1 MNEKDAKNNPNTEPG
16 SPTEQGVSSEYPEA
30 EPIAAA
36 ETTAAED
43 LAVDSVN
50 DSSEVPFFKDEI
62 VEPPKKSKKKKKK
75 KKKGHKKKKKGKKK
89 KNKKNKFTTVVF
101 IIVLVCLMFLFG
113 WIGYVGAYIYPLLI
127 GGADDEEI
135 SEPITE
141 EQKAAFASGQMTVL
155 MMGSDRREGDT
166 QSRSDTLMVAFVDLD
181 QKQIRLLSMP
191 RDTYVTIPTTGER
204 TKINHSY
211 AYGGVDLVKE
221 TLESNFGIKCDY
233 YMDVDFQGF
242 IDVIDAL
249 GGITL
254 DVPRDMYYPDE
265 GIDLTAGVQ
274 DLDGDKALQFC
285 RFRSD
290 GQGDLG
296 RIDRQQAFLVAM
308 KEKLFNAGTLLK
320 IPDICSAVINNMQTD
335 FSGTQMLQILLQF
348 KDGVDFQTY
357 QPENIPEYIDDIS
370 YVLITDKGQQLMD
383 ALITFGEIP
392 GDIESTT
399 NKIDITPDAAETGE
413 TVVENSTEI
422 TEEG

>member
-1 MNEKDAKNNPNTEPG
+1 MNEKDEMQKMDAESAVPEESAELSAGSGEDRFVPEESVMTE
-16 SPTEQGVSSEYPEA
+16 TDALEEVSEEA
-30 EPIAAA
+30 
-36 ETTAAED
+36 
-43 LAVDSVN
+43 
-50 DSSEVPFFKDEI
+50 PFFEDEI
-62 VEPPKKSKKKKKK
+62 VEPPKKSKKKKKGK
-75 KKKGHKKKKKGKKK
+75 KKKKKGKKK
-89 KNKKNKFTTVVF
+89 KSKKKSKFATAIF
-101 IIVLVCLMFLFG
+101 IIVLICTMFLFG
-113 WIGYVGAYIYPLLI
+113 WIGYVGAYLYPLLT
-127 GGADDEEI
+127 GSSEEDEVKA
-135 SEPITE
+135 PITE
-141 EQKAAFASGQMTVL
+141 EQKAAFASGKITVL
-155 MMGSDRREGDT
+155 MMGSDRREGEE

-191 RDTYVTIPTTGER
+191 RDTYVTIPTTGEQ

-211 AYGGVDLVKE
+211 AYGGVDLVKQ

-274 DLDGDKALQFC
+274 DLDGSKALQFC

-308 KEKLFNAGTLLK
+308 KEKMFSAGTLLK
-320 IPDICSAVINNMQTD
+320 IPDICSAVMENMQTD
-335 FSGTQMLQILLQF
+335 FTGTQILQILLQL
-348 KDGVDFQTY
+348 KNGVDFQTY
-357 QPENIPEYIDDIS
+357 QPDNIPEYKDDIS
-370 YVLITDKGQQLMD
+370 YVFMTDKGQKLID

-392 GDIESTT
+392 ADIEATT
-399 NKIDITPDAAETGE
+399 DKIDITPDAAETQTE
-413 TVVENSTEI
+413 TEM

>member
-1 MNEKDAKNNPNTEPG
+1 MNEKDEMQKMDAESAIPEESAELSAGSGEDRFVPEESAMTE
-16 SPTEQGVSSEYPEA
+16 TDALEEVSEEA
-30 EPIAAA
+30 
-36 ETTAAED
+36 
-43 LAVDSVN
+43 
-50 DSSEVPFFKDEI
+50 PFFEDEI
-62 VEPPKKSKKKKKK
+62 VEPPKKSKKKKKGK
-75 KKKGHKKKKKGKKK
+75 KKKKKGKKK
-89 KNKKNKFTTVVF
+89 KSKKKSKFATAIF
-101 IIVLVCLMFLFG
+101 IIVLICTMFLFG
-113 WIGYVGAYIYPLLI
+113 WIGYVGAYLYPLLT
-127 GGADDEEI
+127 GSSEEDEVKA
-135 SEPITE
+135 PITE
-141 EQKAAFASGQMTVL
+141 EQKAAFASGKITVL
-155 MMGSDRREGDT
+155 MMGSDRREGEE

-191 RDTYVTIPTTGER
+191 RDTYVTIPTTGEQ

-211 AYGGVDLVKE
+211 AYGGVDLVKQ

-274 DLDGDKALQFC
+274 DLDGSKALQFC

-308 KEKLFNAGTLLK
+308 KEKMFSAGTLLK
-320 IPDICSAVINNMQTD
+320 IPDICSAVMENMQTD
-335 FSGTQMLQILLQF
+335 FTGTQILQILLQL
-348 KDGVDFQTY
+348 KNGVDFQTY
-357 QPENIPEYIDDIS
+357 QPDNIPEYKDDIS
-370 YVLITDKGQQLMD
+370 YVFMTDKGQKLID

-392 GDIESTT
+392 TDIEATT
-399 NKIDITPDAAETGE
+399 DKIDITPDAAETQTE
-413 TVVENSTEI
+413 TEM

>member
-1 MNEKDAKNNPNTEPG
+1 MNDKDDMQKMDADSAVPEESAELSAGSGEDRFVPEESAMTEADAL
-16 SPTEQGVSSEYPEA
+16 EEASEEA
-30 EPIAAA
+30 
-36 ETTAAED
+36 
-43 LAVDSVN
+43 
-50 DSSEVPFFKDEI
+50 PFFEDEI
-62 VEPPKKSKKKKKK
+62 VEPPKKSKKKKKGK
-75 KKKGHKKKKKGKKK
+75 KKKKKGKKK
-89 KNKKNKFTTVVF
+89 KGKKKSKFATAIF
-101 IIVLVCLMFLFG
+101 IIVLICTMFLFG
-113 WIGYVGAYIYPLLI
+113 WIGYVGAYLYPLLT
-127 GGADDEEI
+127 GSSEEDEVKA
-135 SEPITE
+135 PITE
-141 EQKAAFASGQMTVL
+141 EQKAAFASGKITVL
-155 MMGSDRREGDT
+155 MMGSDRREGEE

-191 RDTYVTIPTTGER
+191 RDTYVTIPTTGEQ

-211 AYGGVDLVKE
+211 AYGGVDLVKQ

-274 DLDGDKALQFC
+274 DLDGSKALQFC

-308 KEKLFNAGTLLK
+308 KEKMFSAGTLLK
-320 IPDICSAVINNMQTD
+320 IPDICSAVMENMQTD
-335 FSGTQMLQILLQF
+335 FTGTQILQILLQL
-348 KDGVDFQTY
+348 KNGVDFQTY
-357 QPENIPEYIDDIS
+357 QPDNIPEYKDDIS
-370 YVLITDKGQQLMD
+370 YVFMTDKGQKLID

-392 GDIESTT
+392 TDIEATT
-399 NKIDITPDAAETGE
+399 DKIDITPDAAETQTE
-413 TVVENSTEI
+413 TEM

>member
-1 MNEKDAKNNPNTEPG
+1 MNEKDEMQKMNAESAVPEESAELSAG
-16 SPTEQGVSSEYPEA
+16 SG
-30 EPIAAA
+30 
-36 ETTAAED
+36 ED
-43 LAVDSVN
+43 LTVPEEPAMTETDV
-50 DSSEVPFFKDEI
+50 SEEAPFFEDEI
-62 VEPPKKSKKKKKK
+62 VEPPKKSKKKKKGK
-75 KKKGHKKKKKGKKK
+75 KKKKKGKKK
-89 KNKKNKFTTVVF
+89 KSKKKSKFATAIF
-101 IIVLVCLMFLFG
+101 IIVLICTMFLFG
-113 WIGYVGAYIYPLLI
+113 WIGYVGAYLYPLLT
-127 GGADDEEI
+127 GSSEEDEVKA
-135 SEPITE
+135 PITE
-141 EQKAAFASGQMTVL
+141 EQKAAFASGKITVL
-155 MMGSDRREGDT
+155 MMGSDRREGEES
-166 QSRSDTLMVAFVDLD
+166 SRSDTLMVAFVDLD

-191 RDTYVTIPTTGER
+191 RDTYVTIPTTGEQ

-211 AYGGVDLVKE
+211 AYGGVDLVKQ

-274 DLDGDKALQFC
+274 DLDGSKALQFC

-308 KEKLFNAGTLLK
+308 KEKMFSAGTLLK
-320 IPDICSAVINNMQTD
+320 IPDICSAVMENMQTD
-335 FSGTQMLQILLQF
+335 FTGTQILQILLQF
-348 KDGVDFQTY
+348 KNGVDFQTY
-357 QPENIPEYIDDIS
+357 QPDNIPEYKDDIS
-370 YVLITDKGQQLMD
+370 YVFMTDKGQKLID

-392 GDIESTT
+392 TDIEATT
-399 NKIDITPDAAETGE
+399 DKIDIPPDAAETQTE
-413 TVVENSTEI
+413 TET

>member
-1 MNEKDAKNNPNTEPG
+1 MNEKDEMQKMDAESAVPEESAELSAGSGEDRFVPEESVMTE
-16 SPTEQGVSSEYPEA
+16 TDALEEVSEEA
-30 EPIAAA
+30 
-36 ETTAAED
+36 
-43 LAVDSVN
+43 
-50 DSSEVPFFKDEI
+50 PFFEDEI
-62 VEPPKKSKKKKKK
+62 VEPPKKSKKKKKGK
-75 KKKGHKKKKKGKKK
+75 KKKKKGKKK
-89 KNKKNKFTTVVF
+89 KGKKKSKFATAVF
-101 IIVLVCLMFLFG
+101 IIVLICTMFLFG
-113 WIGYVGAYIYPLLI
+113 WIGYVGAYLYPLLT
-127 GGADDEEI
+127 GSSEEDEVKA
-135 SEPITE
+135 PITE
-141 EQKAAFASGQMTVL
+141 EQKAAFASGKITVL
-155 MMGSDRREGDT
+155 MMGSDRREGEE

-191 RDTYVTIPTTGER
+191 RDTYVTIPTTGEQ

-211 AYGGVDLVKE
+211 AYGGVDLVKQ

-274 DLDGDKALQFC
+274 DLDGSKALQFC

-308 KEKLFNAGTLLK
+308 KEKMFSAGTLLK
-320 IPDICSAVINNMQTD
+320 IPDICSAVMENMQTD
-335 FSGTQMLQILLQF
+335 FTGTQILQILLQL
-348 KDGVDFQTY
+348 KNGVDFQTY
-357 QPENIPEYIDDIS
+357 QPDNIPEYKDDIS
-370 YVLITDKGQQLMD
+370 YVFMTDKGQKLID

-392 GDIESTT
+392 TDIEATT
-399 NKIDITPDAAETGE
+399 DKIDITPDAAETQTE
-413 TVVENSTEI
+413 TEM

>member
-1 MNEKDAKNNPNTEPG
+1 MNEKDEMQKMDAESAVPEESAELSAGSGEDRFVPEESAMTE
-16 SPTEQGVSSEYPEA
+16 TDALEEVSEEA
-30 EPIAAA
+30 
-36 ETTAAED
+36 
-43 LAVDSVN
+43 
-50 DSSEVPFFKDEI
+50 PFFEDEI
-62 VEPPKKSKKKKKK
+62 VEPPKKSKKKKKGK
-75 KKKGHKKKKKGKKK
+75 KKKKKGKKK
-89 KNKKNKFTTVVF
+89 KGKKKSKFATVVF
-101 IIVLVCLMFLFG
+101 IIVLICTMFLFG
-113 WIGYVGAYIYPLLI
+113 WIGYVGAYLYPLLT
-127 GGADDEEI
+127 GSSEEDEVKA
-135 SEPITE
+135 PITE
-141 EQKAAFASGQMTVL
+141 EQKAAFASGKITVL
-155 MMGSDRREGDT
+155 MMGSDRREGEE

-191 RDTYVTIPTTGER
+191 RDTYVTIPTTGEQ

-211 AYGGVDLVKE
+211 AYGGVDLVKQ

-274 DLDGDKALQFC
+274 DLDGSKALQFC

-308 KEKLFNAGTLLK
+308 KEKMFSAGTLLK
-320 IPDICSAVINNMQTD
+320 IPDICSAVMENMQTD
-335 FSGTQMLQILLQF
+335 FTGTQILQILLQL
-348 KDGVDFQTY
+348 KNGVDFQTY
-357 QPENIPEYIDDIS
+357 QPDNIPEYKDDIS
-370 YVLITDKGQQLMD
+370 YVFMTDKGQKLID

-392 GDIESTT
+392 ADIEATT
-399 NKIDITPDAAETGE
+399 DKIDITPDAAETQTE
-413 TVVENSTEI
+413 TEM

>member
-1 MNEKDAKNNPNTEPG
+1 MNEKDEMQKMDAESAVPEESAELSAGSGEDRFVPEESAMTE
-16 SPTEQGVSSEYPEA
+16 TDALEEVSEEA
-30 EPIAAA
+30 
-36 ETTAAED
+36 
-43 LAVDSVN
+43 
-50 DSSEVPFFKDEI
+50 PFFEDEI
-62 VEPPKKSKKKKKK
+62 VEPPKKSKKKKKGK
-75 KKKGHKKKKKGKKK
+75 KKKKKGKKK
-89 KNKKNKFTTVVF
+89 KSKKKSKFATAVF
-101 IIVLVCLMFLFG
+101 IIVLICTMFLFG
-113 WIGYVGAYIYPLLI
+113 WIGYVGAYLYPLLT
-127 GGADDEEI
+127 GSSEEDEVKA
-135 SEPITE
+135 PITE
-141 EQKAAFASGQMTVL
+141 EQKAAFASGKITVL
-155 MMGSDRREGDT
+155 MMGSDRREGEE

-191 RDTYVTIPTTGER
+191 RDTYVTIPTTGEQ

-211 AYGGVDLVKE
+211 AYGGVDLVKQ

-274 DLDGDKALQFC
+274 DLDGSKALQFC

-308 KEKLFNAGTLLK
+308 KEKMFSAGTLLK
-320 IPDICSAVINNMQTD
+320 IPDICSAVMENMQTD
-335 FSGTQMLQILLQF
+335 FTGTQILQILLQL
-348 KDGVDFQTY
+348 KNGVDFQTY
-357 QPENIPEYIDDIS
+357 QPDNIPEYKDDIS
-370 YVLITDKGQQLMD
+370 YVFMTDKGQKLID

-392 GDIESTT
+392 ADIEATT
-399 NKIDITPDAAETGE
+399 DKIYITPDAAETQTE
-413 TVVENSTEI
+413 TEM

>member
-1 MNEKDAKNNPNTEPG
+1 MNEKDEMQKMDAESAVPEESAELSAGSGEDRFVPEESAMTE
-16 SPTEQGVSSEYPEA
+16 TDALEEVSEEA
-30 EPIAAA
+30 
-36 ETTAAED
+36 
-43 LAVDSVN
+43 
-50 DSSEVPFFKDEI
+50 PFFEDEI
-62 VEPPKKSKKKKKK
+62 VEPPKKSKKKKKGK
-75 KKKGHKKKKKGKKK
+75 KKKKKGKKK
-89 KNKKNKFTTVVF
+89 KGKKKSKFATAIF
-101 IIVLVCLMFLFG
+101 IIVLICTMFLFG
-113 WIGYVGAYIYPLLI
+113 WIGYVGAYLYPLLT
-127 GGADDEEI
+127 GSSEEDEVKA
-135 SEPITE
+135 PITE
-141 EQKAAFASGQMTVL
+141 EQKAAFASGKITVL
-155 MMGSDRREGDT
+155 MMGSDRREGEE

-191 RDTYVTIPTTGER
+191 RDTYVTIPTTGEQ

-211 AYGGVDLVKE
+211 AYGGVDLVKQ

-274 DLDGDKALQFC
+274 DLDGSKALQFC

-308 KEKLFNAGTLLK
+308 KEKMFSAGTLLK
-320 IPDICSAVINNMQTD
+320 IPDICSAVMENMQTD
-335 FSGTQMLQILLQF
+335 FTGTQILQILLQL
-348 KDGVDFQTY
+348 KNGVDFQTY
-357 QPENIPEYIDDIS
+357 QPDNIPEYKDDIS
-370 YVLITDKGQQLMD
+370 YVFMTDKGQKLID

-392 GDIESTT
+392 ADIEATT
-399 NKIDITPDAAETGE
+399 DKIDITPDAAETQTE
-413 TVVENSTEI
+413 TEM

>member
-1 MNEKDAKNNPNTEPG
+1 MNEKDEMQKMDAESAVPEESAELSAGSGEDRFVPEESAMTE
-16 SPTEQGVSSEYPEA
+16 TDALEEVSEEA
-30 EPIAAA
+30 
-36 ETTAAED
+36 
-43 LAVDSVN
+43 
-50 DSSEVPFFKDEI
+50 PFFEDEI
-62 VEPPKKSKKKKKK
+62 VEPPKKSKKKKKGK
-75 KKKGHKKKKKGKKK
+75 KKKKKGKKK
-89 KNKKNKFTTVVF
+89 KSKKKSKFATAIF
-101 IIVLVCLMFLFG
+101 IIVLICTMFLFG
-113 WIGYVGAYIYPLLI
+113 WIGYVGAYLYPLLT
-127 GGADDEEI
+127 GSSEEDEVKA
-135 SEPITE
+135 PITE
-141 EQKAAFASGQMTVL
+141 EQKAAFASGKITVL
-155 MMGSDRREGDT
+155 MMGSDRREGEE

-191 RDTYVTIPTTGER
+191 RDTYVTIPTTGEQ

-211 AYGGVDLVKE
+211 AYGGVDLVKQ

-274 DLDGDKALQFC
+274 DLDGSKALQFC

-308 KEKLFNAGTLLK
+308 KEKMFSAGTLLK
-320 IPDICSAVINNMQTD
+320 IPDICSAVMENMQTD
-335 FSGTQMLQILLQF
+335 FTGTQILQILLQL
-348 KDGVDFQTY
+348 KNGVDFQTY
-357 QPENIPEYIDDIS
+357 QPDNIPEYKDDIS
-370 YVLITDKGQQLMD
+370 YVFMTDKGQKLID

-392 GDIESTT
+392 TDIEATT
-399 NKIDITPDAAETGE
+399 DKIDITPDAAETQTE
-413 TVVENSTEI
+413 TEM

>member
-1 MNEKDAKNNPNTEPG
+1 MNEKDEMQKMDAESAVPEESAELSAGSGEDRFVPEESAMTE
-16 SPTEQGVSSEYPEA
+16 TDALEEVSEEA
-30 EPIAAA
+30 
-36 ETTAAED
+36 
-43 LAVDSVN
+43 
-50 DSSEVPFFKDEI
+50 PFFEDEI
-62 VEPPKKSKKKKKK
+62 VEPPKKSKKKKKGK
-75 KKKGHKKKKKGKKK
+75 KKKKKGKKK
-89 KNKKNKFTTVVF
+89 KGKKKSKFATAVF
-101 IIVLVCLMFLFG
+101 IIVLICTMFLFG
-113 WIGYVGAYIYPLLI
+113 WIGYVGAYLYPLLT
-127 GGADDEEI
+127 GSSEEDEVKA
-135 SEPITE
+135 PITE
-141 EQKAAFASGQMTVL
+141 EQKAAFASGKITVL
-155 MMGSDRREGDT
+155 MMGSDRREGEE

-191 RDTYVTIPTTGER
+191 RDTYVTIPTTGEQ

-211 AYGGVDLVKE
+211 AYGGVDLVKQ

-274 DLDGDKALQFC
+274 DLDGSKALQFC

-308 KEKLFNAGTLLK
+308 KEKMFSAGTLLK
-320 IPDICSAVINNMQTD
+320 IPDICSAVMENMQTD
-335 FSGTQMLQILLQF
+335 FTGTQILQILLQL
-348 KDGVDFQTY
+348 KNGVDFQTY
-357 QPENIPEYIDDIS
+357 QPDNIPEYKDDIS
-370 YVLITDKGQQLMD
+370 YVFMTDKGQKLID

-392 GDIESTT
+392 TDIEATT
-399 NKIDITPDAAETGE
+399 DKIDITPDAAETQTE
-413 TVVENSTEI
+413 TEM

>member
-1 MNEKDAKNNPNTEPG
+1 MNEKDEMQKMDAESAVPEESAELSAGSGEDRFVPEESVMTE
-16 SPTEQGVSSEYPEA
+16 TDALEEVSEEA
-30 EPIAAA
+30 
-36 ETTAAED
+36 
-43 LAVDSVN
+43 
-50 DSSEVPFFKDEI
+50 PFFEDEI
-62 VEPPKKSKKKKKK
+62 VEPPKKSKKKKKGK
-75 KKKGHKKKKKGKKK
+75 KKKKKGKKK
-89 KNKKNKFTTVVF
+89 KGKKKSKFATAIF
-101 IIVLVCLMFLFG
+101 IIVLICTMFLFG
-113 WIGYVGAYIYPLLI
+113 WIGYVGAYLYPLLT
-127 GGADDEEI
+127 GSSEEDEVKA
-135 SEPITE
+135 PITE
-141 EQKAAFASGQMTVL
+141 EQKAAFASGKITVL
-155 MMGSDRREGDT
+155 MMGSDRREGEE

-191 RDTYVTIPTTGER
+191 RDTYVTIPTTGEQ

-211 AYGGVDLVKE
+211 AYGGVDLVKQ

-274 DLDGDKALQFC
+274 DLDGSKALQFC

-308 KEKLFNAGTLLK
+308 KEKMFSAGTLLK
-320 IPDICSAVINNMQTD
+320 IPDICSAVMENMQTD
-335 FSGTQMLQILLQF
+335 FTGTQILQILLQL
-348 KDGVDFQTY
+348 KNGVDFQTY
-357 QPENIPEYIDDIS
+357 QPDNIPEYKDDIS
-370 YVLITDKGQQLMD
+370 YVFMTDKGQKLID

-392 GDIESTT
+392 ADIEATT
-399 NKIDITPDAAETGE
+399 DKIDITPDAAETQTE
-413 TVVENSTEI
+413 TEM

>member
-1 MNEKDAKNNPNTEPG
+1 MNEKDEMQKMDAESAVPEESAELSAGSGEDRFVPEESVMTE
-16 SPTEQGVSSEYPEA
+16 TDALEEVSEEA
-30 EPIAAA
+30 
-36 ETTAAED
+36 
-43 LAVDSVN
+43 
-50 DSSEVPFFKDEI
+50 PFFEDEI
-62 VEPPKKSKKKKKK
+62 VEPPKKSKKKKKGK
-75 KKKGHKKKKKGKKK
+75 KKKKKGKKK
-89 KNKKNKFTTVVF
+89 KGKKKSKFATAIF
-101 IIVLVCLMFLFG
+101 IIVLICTMFLFG
-113 WIGYVGAYIYPLLI
+113 WIGYVGAYLYPLLT
-127 GGADDEEI
+127 GSSEEDEVKA
-135 SEPITE
+135 PITE
-141 EQKAAFASGQMTVL
+141 EQKAAFASGKITVL
-155 MMGSDRREGDT
+155 MMGSDRREGEES
-166 QSRSDTLMVAFVDLD
+166 SRSDTLMVAFVDLD

-191 RDTYVTIPTTGER
+191 RDTYVTIPTTGEQ

-211 AYGGVDLVKE
+211 AYGGVDLVKQ

-274 DLDGDKALQFC
+274 DLDGSKALQFC

-308 KEKLFNAGTLLK
+308 KEKMFSAGTLLK
-320 IPDICSAVINNMQTD
+320 IPDICSAVMENMQTD
-335 FSGTQMLQILLQF
+335 FTGTQILQILLQF
-348 KDGVDFQTY
+348 KNGVDFQTY
-357 QPENIPEYIDDIS
+357 QPDNIPEYKDDIS
-370 YVLITDKGQQLMD
+370 YVFMTDKGQKLID

-392 GDIESTT
+392 ADIEATT
-399 NKIDITPDAAETGE
+399 DKIDITPDAAETQTE
-413 TVVENSTEI
+413 TET

>member
-1 MNEKDAKNNPNTEPG
+1 MNEKDEMQKMDAESAVPEESAELSAGSGEDRFVPEESAMTEADAL
-16 SPTEQGVSSEYPEA
+16 EEASEEA
-30 EPIAAA
+30 
-36 ETTAAED
+36 
-43 LAVDSVN
+43 
-50 DSSEVPFFKDEI
+50 PFFEDEI
-62 VEPPKKSKKKKKK
+62 VEPPKKSKKKKKGK
-75 KKKGHKKKKKGKKK
+75 KKKKKGKKK
-89 KNKKNKFTTVVF
+89 KGKKKSKFATAVF
-101 IIVLVCLMFLFG
+101 IIVLICTMFLFG
-113 WIGYVGAYIYPLLI
+113 WIGYVGAYLYPLLT
-127 GGADDEEI
+127 GSSEEDEVKA
-135 SEPITE
+135 PITE
-141 EQKAAFASGQMTVL
+141 EQKAAFASGKITVL
-155 MMGSDRREGDT
+155 MMGSDRREGEE

-191 RDTYVTIPTTGER
+191 RDTYVTIPTTGEQ

-211 AYGGVDLVKE
+211 AYGGVDLVKQ

-274 DLDGDKALQFC
+274 DLDGSKALQFC

-308 KEKLFNAGTLLK
+308 KEKMFSAGTLLK
-320 IPDICSAVINNMQTD
+320 IPDICSAVMENMQTD
-335 FSGTQMLQILLQF
+335 FTGTQILQILLQL
-348 KDGVDFQTY
+348 KNGVDFQTY
-357 QPENIPEYIDDIS
+357 QPDNIPEYKDDIS
-370 YVLITDKGQQLMD
+370 YVFMTDKGQKLID

-392 GDIESTT
+392 TDIEATT
-399 NKIDITPDAAETGE
+399 DKIDITPDAAETQTE
-413 TVVENSTEI
+413 TEM

>member
-1 MNEKDAKNNPNTEPG
+1 MDAESAVPEESAELSAGSGEDRFVPEESAMTE
-16 SPTEQGVSSEYPEA
+16 TDALEEVSEEA
-30 EPIAAA
+30 
-36 ETTAAED
+36 
-43 LAVDSVN
+43 
-50 DSSEVPFFKDEI
+50 PFFEDEI
-62 VEPPKKSKKKKKK
+62 VEPPKKSKKKKKGK
-75 KKKGHKKKKKGKKK
+75 KKKKKGKKK
-89 KNKKNKFTTVVF
+89 KGKKKSKFATAIF
-101 IIVLVCLMFLFG
+101 IIVLICTMFLFG
-113 WIGYVGAYIYPLLI
+113 WIGYVGAYLYPLLT
-127 GGADDEEI
+127 GSSEEDEVKA
-135 SEPITE
+135 PITE
-141 EQKAAFASGQMTVL
+141 EQKAAFASGKITVL
-155 MMGSDRREGDT
+155 MMGSDRREGEE

-191 RDTYVTIPTTGER
+191 RDTYVTIPTTGEQ

-211 AYGGVDLVKE
+211 AYGGVDLVKQ

-274 DLDGDKALQFC
+274 DLDGSKALQFC

-308 KEKLFNAGTLLK
+308 KEKMFSAGTLLK
-320 IPDICSAVINNMQTD
+320 IPDICSAVMENMQTD
-335 FSGTQMLQILLQF
+335 FTGTQILQILLQL
-348 KDGVDFQTY
+348 KNGVDFQTY
-357 QPENIPEYIDDIS
+357 QPDNIPEYKDDIS
-370 YVLITDKGQQLMD
+370 YVFMTDKGQKLID

-392 GDIESTT
+392 ADIEATT
-399 NKIDITPDAAETGE
+399 DKIDITPDAAETQ
-413 TVVENSTEI
+413 TEI
-422 TEEG
+422 EMTEEG

>member
-1 MNEKDAKNNPNTEPG
+1 MNEKDEMQKMDAESAVPEESAELSAGSGEDRFVPEESAMTE
-16 SPTEQGVSSEYPEA
+16 TDALEEVSEEA
-30 EPIAAA
+30 
-36 ETTAAED
+36 
-43 LAVDSVN
+43 
-50 DSSEVPFFKDEI
+50 PFFEDEI
-62 VEPPKKSKKKKKK
+62 VEPPKKSKKKKKGK
-75 KKKGHKKKKKGKKK
+75 KKKKKGKKK
-89 KNKKNKFTTVVF
+89 KGKKKSKFATAVF
-101 IIVLVCLMFLFG
+101 IIVLICTMFLFG
-113 WIGYVGAYIYPLLI
+113 WIGYVGAYLYPLLT
-127 GGADDEEI
+127 GSSEEDEVKA
-135 SEPITE
+135 PITE
-141 EQKAAFASGQMTVL
+141 EQKAAFASGKITVL
-155 MMGSDRREGDT
+155 MMGSDRREGEE

-191 RDTYVTIPTTGER
+191 RDTYVTIPTTGEQ

-211 AYGGVDLVKE
+211 AYGGVDLVKQ

-274 DLDGDKALQFC
+274 DLDGSKALQFC

-308 KEKLFNAGTLLK
+308 KEKMFSAGTLLK
-320 IPDICSAVINNMQTD
+320 IPDICSAVMENMQTD
-335 FSGTQMLQILLQF
+335 FTGTQILQILLQL
-348 KDGVDFQTY
+348 KNGVDFQTY
-357 QPENIPEYIDDIS
+357 QPDNIPEYKDDIS
-370 YVLITDKGQQLMD
+370 YVFMTDKGQKLID

-392 GDIESTT
+392 TDIEATT
-399 NKIDITPDAAETGE
+399 DKIDITPDAAETQTE
-413 TVVENSTEI
+413 TET

>member
-1 MNEKDAKNNPNTEPG
+1 MNEKDEMQKMDAESAVPEESAELSAGSGEDRFVPEESAMTE
-16 SPTEQGVSSEYPEA
+16 TDALEEVSEEA
-30 EPIAAA
+30 
-36 ETTAAED
+36 
-43 LAVDSVN
+43 
-50 DSSEVPFFKDEI
+50 PFFEDEI
-62 VEPPKKSKKKKKK
+62 VEPPKKSKKKKKGK
-75 KKKGHKKKKKGKKK
+75 KKKKKGKKK
-89 KNKKNKFTTVVF
+89 KGKKKSKFATAIF
-101 IIVLVCLMFLFG
+101 IIVLICTMFLFG
-113 WIGYVGAYIYPLLI
+113 WIGYVGAYLYPLLT
-127 GGADDEEI
+127 GSSEEDEVKA
-135 SEPITE
+135 PITE
-141 EQKAAFASGQMTVL
+141 EQKAAFASGKITVL
-155 MMGSDRREGDT
+155 MMGSDRREGEE

-191 RDTYVTIPTTGER
+191 RDTYVTIPTTGEQ

-211 AYGGVDLVKE
+211 AYGGVDLVKQ

-274 DLDGDKALQFC
+274 DLDGSKALQFC

-308 KEKLFNAGTLLK
+308 KEKMFSAGTLLK
-320 IPDICSAVINNMQTD
+320 IPDICSAVMENMQTD
-335 FSGTQMLQILLQF
+335 FTGTQILQILLQL
-348 KDGVDFQTY
+348 KNGVDFQTY
-357 QPENIPEYIDDIS
+357 QPDNIPEYKDDIS
-370 YVLITDKGQQLMD
+370 YVFMTDKGQKLID

-392 GDIESTT
+392 TDIEATT
-399 NKIDITPDAAETGE
+399 DKIDITPDAAETQTE
-413 TVVENSTEI
+413 TET

>member
-1 MNEKDAKNNPNTEPG
+1 MNEKDEMQKMDAESAVPEESAELSAGSGEDRFVPEESVMTE
-16 SPTEQGVSSEYPEA
+16 TDALEEVSEEA
-30 EPIAAA
+30 
-36 ETTAAED
+36 
-43 LAVDSVN
+43 
-50 DSSEVPFFKDEI
+50 PFFEDEI
-62 VEPPKKSKKKKKK
+62 VEPPKKSKKKKKGK
-75 KKKGHKKKKKGKKK
+75 KKKKKGKKK
-89 KNKKNKFTTVVF
+89 KSKKKSKFATAIF
-101 IIVLVCLMFLFG
+101 IIVLICTMFLFG
-113 WIGYVGAYIYPLLI
+113 WIGYVGAYLYPLLT
-127 GGADDEEI
+127 GSSEEDEVKA
-135 SEPITE
+135 PITE
-141 EQKAAFASGQMTVL
+141 EQKAAFASGKITVL
-155 MMGSDRREGDT
+155 MMGSDRREGEE

-191 RDTYVTIPTTGER
+191 RDTYVTIPTTGEQ

-211 AYGGVDLVKE
+211 AYGGVDLVKQ

-274 DLDGDKALQFC
+274 DLDGSKALQFC

-308 KEKLFNAGTLLK
+308 KEKMFSAGTLLK
-320 IPDICSAVINNMQTD
+320 IPDICSAVMENMQTD
-335 FSGTQMLQILLQF
+335 FTGTQILQILLQL
-348 KDGVDFQTY
+348 KNGVDFQTY
-357 QPENIPEYIDDIS
+357 QPDNIPEYKDDIS
-370 YVLITDKGQQLMD
+370 YVFMTDKGQKLID

-392 GDIESTT
+392 ADIEATT
-399 NKIDITPDAAETGE
+399 DKIDITPDAAETQ
-413 TVVENSTEI
+413 TEI
-422 TEEG
+422 EMTEEG

>member
-1 MNEKDAKNNPNTEPG
+1 MNEKDEMQKMDAESAVPEESAELSAGSGEDRFVPEESAMTEADAL
-16 SPTEQGVSSEYPEA
+16 EEASEEA
-30 EPIAAA
+30 
-36 ETTAAED
+36 
-43 LAVDSVN
+43 
-50 DSSEVPFFKDEI
+50 PFFEDEI
-62 VEPPKKSKKKKKK
+62 VEPPKKSKKKKKGK
-75 KKKGHKKKKKGKKK
+75 KKKKKGKKK
-89 KNKKNKFTTVVF
+89 KSKKKSKFATAVF
-101 IIVLVCLMFLFG
+101 IIVLICTMFLFG
-113 WIGYVGAYIYPLLI
+113 WIGYVGAYLYPLLT
-127 GGADDEEI
+127 GSSEEDEVKA
-135 SEPITE
+135 PITE
-141 EQKAAFASGQMTVL
+141 EQKAAFASGKITVL
-155 MMGSDRREGDT
+155 MMGSDRREGEE

-191 RDTYVTIPTTGER
+191 RDTYVTIPTTGEQ

-211 AYGGVDLVKE
+211 AYGGVDLVKQ

-274 DLDGDKALQFC
+274 DLDGSKALQFC

-308 KEKLFNAGTLLK
+308 KEKMFSAGTLLK
-320 IPDICSAVINNMQTD
+320 IPDICSAVMENMQTD
-335 FSGTQMLQILLQF
+335 FTGTQILQILLQL
-348 KDGVDFQTY
+348 KNGVDFQTY
-357 QPENIPEYIDDIS
+357 QPDNIPEYKDDIS
-370 YVLITDKGQQLMD
+370 YVFMTDKGQKLID

-392 GDIESTT
+392 TDIEATT
-399 NKIDITPDAAETGE
+399 DKIDITPDAAETQ
-413 TVVENSTEI
+413 TEI
-422 TEEG
+422 EMTEEG

>member
-1 MNEKDAKNNPNTEPG
+1 MNEKDEMQKMDAESAVPEESAELSAGSGEDRFVPEESVMTE
-16 SPTEQGVSSEYPEA
+16 TDALEEVSEEA
-30 EPIAAA
+30 
-36 ETTAAED
+36 
-43 LAVDSVN
+43 
-50 DSSEVPFFKDEI
+50 PFFEDEI
-62 VEPPKKSKKKKKK
+62 VEPPKKSKKKKKGK
-75 KKKGHKKKKKGKKK
+75 KKKKKGKKK
-89 KNKKNKFTTVVF
+89 KGKKKSKFATAVF
-101 IIVLVCLMFLFG
+101 IIVLICTMFLFG
-113 WIGYVGAYIYPLLI
+113 WIGYVGAYLYPLLT
-127 GGADDEEI
+127 GSSEEDEVKA
-135 SEPITE
+135 PITE
-141 EQKAAFASGQMTVL
+141 EQKAAFASGKITVL
-155 MMGSDRREGDT
+155 MMGSDRREGEE

-191 RDTYVTIPTTGER
+191 RDTYVTIPTTSEQ

-211 AYGGVDLVKE
+211 AYGGVDLVKQ

-274 DLDGDKALQFC
+274 DLDGSKALQFC

-308 KEKLFNAGTLLK
+308 KEKMFSAGTLLK
-320 IPDICSAVINNMQTD
+320 IPDICSAVMENMQTD
-335 FSGTQMLQILLQF
+335 FTGTQILQILLQL
-348 KDGVDFQTY
+348 KNGVDFQTY
-357 QPENIPEYIDDIS
+357 QPDNIPEYKDDIS
-370 YVLITDKGQQLMD
+370 YVFMTDKGQKLID

-392 GDIESTT
+392 ADIEATT
-399 NKIDITPDAAETGE
+399 DKIDITPDAAETQTE
-413 TVVENSTEI
+413 TEM

>member
-1 MNEKDAKNNPNTEPG
+1 MNEKDEMQKMDAESAVPEESAELSAGSGEDRFVPEESAMTE
-16 SPTEQGVSSEYPEA
+16 TDALEEVSEEA
-30 EPIAAA
+30 
-36 ETTAAED
+36 
-43 LAVDSVN
+43 
-50 DSSEVPFFKDEI
+50 PFFEDEI
-62 VEPPKKSKKKKKK
+62 VEPPKKSKKKKKGKKK
-75 KKKGHKKKKKGKKK
+75 KKKGNKKKGKKK
-89 KNKKNKFTTVVF
+89 SKFATAIF
-101 IIVLVCLMFLFG
+101 IIVLICTMFLFG
-113 WIGYVGAYIYPLLI
+113 WIGYVGAYLYPLLT
-127 GGADDEEI
+127 GSSEEDEVKA
-135 SEPITE
+135 PITE
-141 EQKAAFASGQMTVL
+141 EQKAAFASGKITVL
-155 MMGSDRREGDT
+155 MMGSDRREGEE

-191 RDTYVTIPTTGER
+191 RDTYVTIPTTGEQ

-211 AYGGVDLVKE
+211 AYGGVDLVKQ

-274 DLDGDKALQFC
+274 DLDGSKALQFC

-308 KEKLFNAGTLLK
+308 KEKMFSAGTLLK
-320 IPDICSAVINNMQTD
+320 IPDICSAVMENMQTD
-335 FSGTQMLQILLQF
+335 FTGTQILQILLQL
-348 KDGVDFQTY
+348 KNGVDFQTY
-357 QPENIPEYIDDIS
+357 QPDNIPEYKDDIS
-370 YVLITDKGQQLMD
+370 YVFMTDKGQKLID

-392 GDIESTT
+392 ADIEATT
-399 NKIDITPDAAETGE
+399 DKIDITPDAAETQTE
-413 TVVENSTEI
+413 TEM

>member
-1 MNEKDAKNNPNTEPG
+1 M
-16 SPTEQGVSSEYPEA
+16 
-30 EPIAAA
+30 
-36 ETTAAED
+36 
-43 LAVDSVN
+43 
-50 DSSEVPFFKDEI
+50 
-62 VEPPKKSKKKKKK
+62 EPPKKSKKKKKGK
-75 KKKGHKKKKKGKKK
+75 KKKKKGKKK
-89 KNKKNKFTTVVF
+89 KGKKKSKFATAIF
-101 IIVLVCLMFLFG
+101 IIVLICTMFLFG
-113 WIGYVGAYIYPLLI
+113 WIGYVGAYLYPLLT
-127 GGADDEEI
+127 GSSEEDEVKA
-135 SEPITE
+135 PITE
-141 EQKAAFASGQMTVL
+141 EQKAAFASGKITVL
-155 MMGSDRREGDT
+155 MMGSDRREGEES
-166 QSRSDTLMVAFVDLD
+166 SRSDTLMVAFVDLD

-191 RDTYVTIPTTGER
+191 RDTYVTIPTTGEQ

-274 DLDGDKALQFC
+274 DLDGSKALQFC

-308 KEKLFNAGTLLK
+308 KEKMFSAGTLLK
-320 IPDICSAVINNMQTD
+320 IPDICSAVMENMQTD
-335 FSGTQMLQILLQF
+335 FTGTQILQILLQL
-348 KDGVDFQTY
+348 KNGVDFQTY
-357 QPENIPEYIDDIS
+357 QPDNIPEYKDDIS
-370 YVLITDKGQQLMD
+370 YVFMTDKGQKLID

-392 GDIESTT
+392 ADIEATT
-399 NKIDITPDAAETGE
+399 DKIDITPDAAETQTE
-413 TVVENSTEI
+413 TET

>member
-1 MNEKDAKNNPNTEPG
+1 MNEKDEMQKMDAESAVPEESAELSAGSGEDRFVPEESAMTE
-16 SPTEQGVSSEYPEA
+16 TDALEEVSEEA
-30 EPIAAA
+30 
-36 ETTAAED
+36 
-43 LAVDSVN
+43 
-50 DSSEVPFFKDEI
+50 PFFEDEI
-62 VEPPKKSKKKKKK
+62 VEPPKKSKKKKKGK
-75 KKKGHKKKKKGKKK
+75 KKKKKGKKK
-89 KNKKNKFTTVVF
+89 KGKKKSKFATAIF
-101 IIVLVCLMFLFG
+101 IIVLICTMFLFG
-113 WIGYVGAYIYPLLI
+113 WIGYVGAYLYPLLT
-127 GGADDEEI
+127 GSSEEDEVKA
-135 SEPITE
+135 PITE
-141 EQKAAFASGQMTVL
+141 EQKAAFASGKITVL
-155 MMGSDRREGDT
+155 MMGSDRREGEE

-191 RDTYVTIPTTGER
+191 RDTYVTIPTTGEQ

-211 AYGGVDLVKE
+211 AYGGVDLVKQ

-274 DLDGDKALQFC
+274 DLDGSKALQFC

-308 KEKLFNAGTLLK
+308 KEKMFSAGTLLK
-320 IPDICSAVINNMQTD
+320 IPDICSAVMENMQTD
-335 FSGTQMLQILLQF
+335 FTGTQILQILLQL
-348 KDGVDFQTY
+348 KNGVDFQTY
-357 QPENIPEYIDDIS
+357 QPDNIPEYKDDIS
-370 YVLITDKGQQLMD
+370 YVFMTDKGQKLID

-392 GDIESTT
+392 TDIEATT
-399 NKIDITPDAAETGE
+399 DKIDITPDAAETQTE
-413 TVVENSTEI
+413 TEM

>member
-1 MNEKDAKNNPNTEPG
+1 MNEKDEMQKMDAESAVPEESAELSAGSGEDRFVPEESVMTE
-16 SPTEQGVSSEYPEA
+16 TDALEEVSEEA
-30 EPIAAA
+30 
-36 ETTAAED
+36 
-43 LAVDSVN
+43 
-50 DSSEVPFFKDEI
+50 PFFEDEI
-62 VEPPKKSKKKKKK
+62 VEPPKKSKKKKKGK
-75 KKKGHKKKKKGKKK
+75 KKKKKGKKK
-89 KNKKNKFTTVVF
+89 KSKKKSKFATAIF
-101 IIVLVCLMFLFG
+101 IIVLICTMFLFG
-113 WIGYVGAYIYPLLI
+113 WIGYVGAYLYPLLT
-127 GGADDEEI
+127 GSSEEDEVKA
-135 SEPITE
+135 PITE
-141 EQKAAFASGQMTVL
+141 EQKAAFASGKITVL
-155 MMGSDRREGDT
+155 MMGSDRREGEE

-191 RDTYVTIPTTGER
+191 RDTYVTIPTTGEQ

-211 AYGGVDLVKE
+211 AYGGVDLVKQ

-274 DLDGDKALQFC
+274 DLDGSKALQFC

-308 KEKLFNAGTLLK
+308 KEKMFSAGTLLK
-320 IPDICSAVINNMQTD
+320 IPDICSAVMENMQTD
-335 FSGTQMLQILLQF
+335 FTGTQILQILLQL
-348 KDGVDFQTY
+348 KNGVDFQTY
-357 QPENIPEYIDDIS
+357 QPDNIPEYKDDIS
-370 YVLITDKGQQLMD
+370 YVFMTDKGQKLID

-392 GDIESTT
+392 TDIEATT
-399 NKIDITPDAAETGE
+399 DKIDITPDAAETQTE
-413 TVVENSTEI
+413 TEM

>member
-1 MNEKDAKNNPNTEPG
+1 MNEKDEMQKMDAESAVPEESAELSAGSGEDRFVPEESVMTE
-16 SPTEQGVSSEYPEA
+16 TDALEEVSEEA
-30 EPIAAA
+30 
-36 ETTAAED
+36 
-43 LAVDSVN
+43 
-50 DSSEVPFFKDEI
+50 PFFEDEI
-62 VEPPKKSKKKKKK
+62 VEPPKKSKKKKKGK
-75 KKKGHKKKKKGKKK
+75 KKKKKGKKK
-89 KNKKNKFTTVVF
+89 KGKKKSKFATAIF
-101 IIVLVCLMFLFG
+101 IIVLICTMFLFG
-113 WIGYVGAYIYPLLI
+113 WIGYVGAYLYPLLT
-127 GGADDEEI
+127 GSSEEDEVKA
-135 SEPITE
+135 PITE
-141 EQKAAFASGQMTVL
+141 EQKAAFASGKITVL
-155 MMGSDRREGDT
+155 MMGSDRREGEES
-166 QSRSDTLMVAFVDLD
+166 SRSDTLMVAFVDLD

-191 RDTYVTIPTTGER
+191 RDTYVTIPTTGEQ

-211 AYGGVDLVKE
+211 AYGGVDLVKQ

-274 DLDGDKALQFC
+274 DLDGSKALQFC

-308 KEKLFNAGTLLK
+308 KEKMFSAGTLLK
-320 IPDICSAVINNMQTD
+320 IPDICSAVMENMQTD
-335 FSGTQMLQILLQF
+335 FTGTQILQILLQL
-348 KDGVDFQTY
+348 KNGVDFQTY
-357 QPENIPEYIDDIS
+357 QPDNIPEYKDDIS
-370 YVLITDKGQQLMD
+370 YVFMTDKGQKLID

-392 GDIESTT
+392 ADIEATT
-399 NKIDITPDAAETGE
+399 DKIDITPDAAETQTE
-413 TVVENSTEI
+413 TEM

>member
-1 MNEKDAKNNPNTEPG
+1 MNEKDEMQKMDAESAVPEESAELSAGSGEDRFVPEESAMTEADAL
-16 SPTEQGVSSEYPEA
+16 EEASEEA
-30 EPIAAA
+30 
-36 ETTAAED
+36 
-43 LAVDSVN
+43 
-50 DSSEVPFFKDEI
+50 PFFEDEI
-62 VEPPKKSKKKKKK
+62 VEPPKKSKKKKKGK
-75 KKKGHKKKKKGKKK
+75 KKKKKGKKK
-89 KNKKNKFTTVVF
+89 KGKKKSKFATAVF
-101 IIVLVCLMFLFG
+101 IIVLICTMFLFG
-113 WIGYVGAYIYPLLI
+113 WIGYVGAYLYPLLT
-127 GGADDEEI
+127 GSSEEDEVKA
-135 SEPITE
+135 PITE
-141 EQKAAFASGQMTVL
+141 EQKAAFASGKITVL
-155 MMGSDRREGDT
+155 MMGSDRREGEE

-191 RDTYVTIPTTGER
+191 RDTYVTIPTTGEQ

-211 AYGGVDLVKE
+211 AYGGVDLVKQ

-274 DLDGDKALQFC
+274 DLDGSKALQFC

-308 KEKLFNAGTLLK
+308 KEKMFSAGTLLK
-320 IPDICSAVINNMQTD
+320 IPDICSAVMENMQTD
-335 FSGTQMLQILLQF
+335 FTGTQILQILLQL
-348 KDGVDFQTY
+348 KNGVDFQTY
-357 QPENIPEYIDDIS
+357 QPDNIPEYKDDIS
-370 YVLITDKGQQLMD
+370 YVFMTDKGQKLID

-392 GDIESTT
+392 TDIEATT
-399 NKIDITPDAAETGE
+399 DKIDITPDAAETQTE
-413 TVVENSTEI
+413 TET

>member
-1 MNEKDAKNNPNTEPG
+1 MNEKDEMQKMDAESAVPEESAELSAGSGEDRFVPEESAMTE
-16 SPTEQGVSSEYPEA
+16 TDALEEVSEEA
-30 EPIAAA
+30 
-36 ETTAAED
+36 
-43 LAVDSVN
+43 
-50 DSSEVPFFKDEI
+50 PFFEDEI
-62 VEPPKKSKKKKKK
+62 VEPPKKSKKKKKGK
-75 KKKGHKKKKKGKKK
+75 KKKKKGKKK
-89 KNKKNKFTTVVF
+89 KGKKKSKFATAIF
-101 IIVLVCLMFLFG
+101 IIVLICTMFLFG
-113 WIGYVGAYIYPLLI
+113 WIGYVGAYLYPLLT
-127 GGADDEEI
+127 GSSEEDEVKA
-135 SEPITE
+135 PITE
-141 EQKAAFASGQMTVL
+141 EQKAAFASGKITVL
-155 MMGSDRREGDT
+155 MMGSDRREGEE

-191 RDTYVTIPTTGER
+191 RDTYVTIPTTGEQ

-211 AYGGVDLVKE
+211 AYGGVDLVKQ

-274 DLDGDKALQFC
+274 DLDGSKALQFC
-285 RFRSD
+285 RFRTD

-308 KEKLFNAGTLLK
+308 KEKMFSAGTLLK
-320 IPDICSAVINNMQTD
+320 IPDICSAVMENMQTD
-335 FSGTQMLQILLQF
+335 FTGTQILQILLQL
-348 KDGVDFQTY
+348 KNGVDFQTY
-357 QPENIPEYIDDIS
+357 QPDNIPEYKDDIS
-370 YVLITDKGQQLMD
+370 YVFMTDKGQKLID

-392 GDIESTT
+392 TDIEATT
-399 NKIDITPDAAETGE
+399 DKIDITPDAAETQTE
-413 TVVENSTEI
+413 TEM

>member
-1 MNEKDAKNNPNTEPG
+1 MNEKDEMQKMDAESAVPEESAELSTGSGEDRFVTEE
-16 SPTEQGVSSEYPEA
+16 SAMTETDALEEVSEEA
-30 EPIAAA
+30 
-36 ETTAAED
+36 
-43 LAVDSVN
+43 
-50 DSSEVPFFKDEI
+50 PFFEDEI
-62 VEPPKKSKKKKKK
+62 VEPPKKSKKKKKGK
-75 KKKGHKKKKKGKKK
+75 KKKKKGKKK
-89 KNKKNKFTTVVF
+89 KSKKKSKFATAIF
-101 IIVLVCLMFLFG
+101 IIVLICTMFLFG
-113 WIGYVGAYIYPLLI
+113 WIGYVGAYLYPLLT
-127 GGADDEEI
+127 GSSEEDEVKA
-135 SEPITE
+135 PITE
-141 EQKAAFASGQMTVL
+141 EQKAAFASGKITVL
-155 MMGSDRREGDT
+155 MMGSDRREGEE

-191 RDTYVTIPTTGER
+191 RDTYVTIPTTGEQ

-211 AYGGVDLVKE
+211 AYGGVDLVKQ

-274 DLDGDKALQFC
+274 DLDGSKALQFC

-308 KEKLFNAGTLLK
+308 KEKMFSAGTLLK
-320 IPDICSAVINNMQTD
+320 IPDICSAVMENMQTD
-335 FSGTQMLQILLQF
+335 FTGTQILQILLQL
-348 KDGVDFQTY
+348 KNGVDFQTY
-357 QPENIPEYIDDIS
+357 QPDNIPEYKDDIS
-370 YVLITDKGQQLMD
+370 YVFMTDKGQKLID

-392 GDIESTT
+392 ADIEATT
-399 NKIDITPDAAETGE
+399 DKIDITPDAAETQTE
-413 TVVENSTEI
+413 TEM

>member
-1 MNEKDAKNNPNTEPG
+1 MNEKDEMQKMDAESAVPEESAELSAGSGEDRFVPEESAMTE
-16 SPTEQGVSSEYPEA
+16 TDALEEVSEEA
-30 EPIAAA
+30 
-36 ETTAAED
+36 
-43 LAVDSVN
+43 
-50 DSSEVPFFKDEI
+50 PFFEDEI
-62 VEPPKKSKKKKKK
+62 VEPPKKSKKKKKGK
-75 KKKGHKKKKKGKKK
+75 KKKKKGKKK
-89 KNKKNKFTTVVF
+89 KGKKKSKFATVVF
-101 IIVLVCLMFLFG
+101 IIVLICTMFLFG
-113 WIGYVGAYIYPLLI
+113 WIGYVGAYLYPLLT
-127 GGADDEEI
+127 GSSEEDEVKA
-135 SEPITE
+135 PITE
-141 EQKAAFASGQMTVL
+141 EQKAAFASGKITVL
-155 MMGSDRREGDT
+155 MMGSDRREGEE

-191 RDTYVTIPTTGER
+191 RDTYVTIPTTGEQ

-211 AYGGVDLVKE
+211 AYGGVDLVKQ

-274 DLDGDKALQFC
+274 DLDGSKALQFC

-308 KEKLFNAGTLLK
+308 KEKMFSAGTLLK
-320 IPDICSAVINNMQTD
+320 IPDICSAVMDNMLTD
-335 FSGTQMLQILLQF
+335 FTGTQILQILLQF
-348 KDGVDFQTY
+348 KNGVDFETY
-357 QPENIPEYIDDIS
+357 QPDNIPEYKDDIS
-370 YVLITDKGQQLMD
+370 YVFMTDKGQKLID

-392 GDIESTT
+392 ADIEATT
-399 NKIDITPDAAETGE
+399 DKIDITPDAAETQTE
-413 TVVENSTEI
+413 TEM

>member
-1 MNEKDAKNNPNTEPG
+1 MNEKDEMQKMDAESAVPEESAELSAGSGEDRFVPEESAMTE
-16 SPTEQGVSSEYPEA
+16 TDALEEVSEEA
-30 EPIAAA
+30 
-36 ETTAAED
+36 
-43 LAVDSVN
+43 
-50 DSSEVPFFKDEI
+50 PFFEDEI
-62 VEPPKKSKKKKKK
+62 VEPPKKSKKKKKGK
-75 KKKGHKKKKKGKKK
+75 KKKKKGKKK
-89 KNKKNKFTTVVF
+89 KGKKKSKFATAVF
-101 IIVLVCLMFLFG
+101 IIVLICTMFLFG
-113 WIGYVGAYIYPLLI
+113 WIGYVGAYIYPLLT
-127 GGADDEEI
+127 GSSEEDEVKA
-135 SEPITE
+135 PITE
-141 EQKAAFASGQMTVL
+141 EQKAAFASGKITVL
-155 MMGSDRREGDT
+155 MMGSDRREGEE

-191 RDTYVTIPTTGER
+191 RDTYVTIPTTGEQ

-211 AYGGVDLVKE
+211 AYGGVDLVKQ

-274 DLDGDKALQFC
+274 DLDGSKALQFC

-308 KEKLFNAGTLLK
+308 KEKMFSAGTLLK
-320 IPDICSAVINNMQTD
+320 IPDICSAVMENMQTD
-335 FSGTQMLQILLQF
+335 FTGTQILQILLQL
-348 KDGVDFQTY
+348 KNGVDFQTY
-357 QPENIPEYIDDIS
+357 QPDNIPEYKDDIS
-370 YVLITDKGQQLMD
+370 YVFMTDKGQKLID

-392 GDIESTT
+392 ADIEATT
-399 NKIDITPDAAETGE
+399 DKIDITPDAAETQ
-413 TVVENSTEI
+413 TEI
-422 TEEG
+422 EMTEEG

>member
-1 MNEKDAKNNPNTEPG
+1 MNEKDEMQKMDAESAVPEESAELSAGSGEDRFVPEESAMTE
-16 SPTEQGVSSEYPEA
+16 TDALEEVSEEA
-30 EPIAAA
+30 
-36 ETTAAED
+36 
-43 LAVDSVN
+43 
-50 DSSEVPFFKDEI
+50 PFFEDEI
-62 VEPPKKSKKKKKK
+62 VEPPKKSKKKKKGK
-75 KKKGHKKKKKGKKK
+75 KKKKKGKKK
-89 KNKKNKFTTVVF
+89 KSKKKSKFATAIF
-101 IIVLVCLMFLFG
+101 IIVLICTMFLFG
-113 WIGYVGAYIYPLLI
+113 WIGYVGAYLYPLLT
-127 GGADDEEI
+127 GSSEEDEVKA
-135 SEPITE
+135 PITE
-141 EQKAAFASGQMTVL
+141 EQKAAFASGKITVL
-155 MMGSDRREGDT
+155 MMGSDRREGEE

-191 RDTYVTIPTTGER
+191 RDTYVTIPTTGEQ

-211 AYGGVDLVKE
+211 AYGGVDLVKQ

-274 DLDGDKALQFC
+274 DLDGSKALQFC

-308 KEKLFNAGTLLK
+308 KEKMFSAGTLLK
-320 IPDICSAVINNMQTD
+320 IPDICSAVMENMQTD
-335 FSGTQMLQILLQF
+335 FTGTQILQILLQL
-348 KDGVDFQTY
+348 KNGVDFQTY
-357 QPENIPEYIDDIS
+357 QPDNIPEYKDDIS
-370 YVLITDKGQQLMD
+370 YVFMTDKGQKLID

-392 GDIESTT
+392 ADIEATT
-399 NKIDITPDAAETGE
+399 DKIDITPDAAETQTE
-413 TVVENSTEI
+413 TEM